1 MQQHTSK
8 HYKNNAVGK
17 NFNNKNVKI
26 ATTTATTSCN
36 SSSTYHVAAINFTK
50 FWFIAPTRRAPDAS
64 MVRSAA
70 SGICWHSFAC
80 ALAVSFSSYCVSLS
94 VSNVCFLYILFFYI
108 FFFNTTCV
116 FGGSTPAA
124 AMQFVLRLVSRE
136 ADVPQPIITCMWQ
149 QQATR
154 IQQTLT

>member
-1 MQQHTSK
+1 M
-8 HYKNNAVGK
+8 
-17 NFNNKNVKI
+17 KI

-108 FFFNTTCV
+108 FFFQHNLCFWRQHSCCCHAICV
-116 FGGSTPAA
+116 APCKPWGWCAA
-124 AMQFVLRLVSRE
+124 ADNYMHV
-136 ADVPQPIITCMWQ
+136 A
-149 QQATR
+149 ATGNKDA
-154 IQQTLT
+154 TDAHLNSATTG